1 MTHRLDVARNRAL
14 SARWCALAEKRL
26 EHLTELFE
34 SGRWRRYYSEYA
46 FLENIQEAKLAV
58 KNWRALS
65 LGEPFTPRRNGFW
78 LTIADGQRSLE
89 PATPAQTQMAES
101 YQQPIVRPPTIETV
115 VAQSD
120 IIVPE
125 YVDESDDAE
134 DILMPEEIIAPEIA
148 PLAPRIDMAALEDA
162 ISVDLEEEEATPPP
176 PPVFDLDEI
185 ARRYPALRHAL

>member
-14 SARWCALAEKRL
+14 SERWCALAEKRL

-89 PATPAQTQMAES
+89 PATPVRAAVVERC
-101 YQQPIVRPPTIETV
+101 QQPIMRAPTIETV
-115 VAQSD
+115 VAESD

-125 YVDESDDAE
+125 YVEESDDAD
-134 DILMPEEIIAPEIA
+134 DILMPEEIVTSEIA

-162 ISVDLEEEEATPPP
+162 ISVDLEEEETPP